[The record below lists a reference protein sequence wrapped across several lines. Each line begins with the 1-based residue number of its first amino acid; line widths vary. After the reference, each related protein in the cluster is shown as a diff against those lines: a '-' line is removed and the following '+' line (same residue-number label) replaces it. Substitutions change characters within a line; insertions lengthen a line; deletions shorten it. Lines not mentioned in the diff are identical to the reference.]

1 MTRALVFFRNDQKW
15 PSWIVW
21 ACSEDDFNAR
31 IKHVEWVI
39 VEPYVL
45 VENRTTLVLKNHD
58 FSHPSRNWAMILYV
72 AFILEKLNI
81 VQTNILFTSPHS
93 NEQYKSR
100 RCSVMQTFV
109 SMERGNLKYQVFFQ
123 QYPIKRV
130 GDLTYIHRY

>member
-1 MTRALVFFRNDQKW
+1 
-15 PSWIVW
+15 
-21 ACSEDDFNAR
+21 
-31 IKHVEWVI
+31 
-39 VEPYVL
+39 
-45 VENRTTLVLKNHD
+45 
-58 FSHPSRNWAMILYV
+58 MILYV

-109 SMERGNLKYQVFFQ
+109 SMGRGNLKYQVFFQ

-130 GDLTYIHRY
+130 GDLTYIQRY